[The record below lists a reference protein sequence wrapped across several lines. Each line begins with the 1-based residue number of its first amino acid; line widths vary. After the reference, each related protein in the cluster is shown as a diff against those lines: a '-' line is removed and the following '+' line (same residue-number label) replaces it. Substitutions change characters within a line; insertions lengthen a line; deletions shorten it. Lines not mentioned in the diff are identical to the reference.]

1 MRVENRVKKT
11 ILVWEPYFFMAFG
24 LFHLHRVWGLIDRS
38 SYAEFWIGVLENKG
52 LFYFGLMGLLAAL
65 CILGMITFVRN
76 LHNNYWWRWI
86 YLLGGVYVL
95 FDLSAIAAGLE
106 FWNRLLRW
114 MFDVKSSYW
123 NIVWMFFVLL
133 GGFSFVWGVK
143 LLIQRNRAVV

>member
-86 YLLGGVYVL
+86 YLLGSVYVL
-95 FDLSAIAAGLE
+95 FDLFAIAAGLE

>member
-1 MRVENRVKKT
+1 MENRVKKT

-24 LFHLHRVWGLIDRS
+24 LFHLHRIWGLIDRS

-95 FDLSAIAAGLE
+95 FDLFAIAAGLE

>member
-1 MRVENRVKKT
+1 MENRVKKT

>member
-1 MRVENRVKKT
+1 VENRVKKT

-95 FDLSAIAAGLE
+95 FDLFAIAAGLE

>member
-38 SYAEFWIGVLENKG
+38 SYTEFWIGVLENKG

-86 YLLGGVYVL
+86 YLLGSVYVL
-95 FDLSAIAAGLE
+95 FDLFAIAAGLE

>member
-24 LFHLHRVWGLIDRS
+24 LFHLHRVWGLIDRN
-38 SYAEFWIGVLENKG
+38 SYAEFWIDVLENKG

-95 FDLSAIAAGLE
+95 FDLSAIVAGLE

>member
-1 MRVENRVKKT
+1 MKKT

-95 FDLSAIAAGLE
+95 FDLFAIAAGLE

>member
-1 MRVENRVKKT
+1 MENRVKKT

-24 LFHLHRVWGLIDRS
+24 LFHLHRVWGLIDRN
-38 SYAEFWIGVLENKG
+38 SYAEFWIDVLENKG

>member
-24 LFHLHRVWGLIDRS
+24 LFHLHRIWGLIDRS

-95 FDLSAIAAGLE
+95 FDLFAIAAGLE

>member
-1 MRVENRVKKT
+1 MENRVKKT

-95 FDLSAIAAGLE
+95 FDLFAIAAGLE

>member
-52 LFYFGLMGLLAAL
+52 LFYFGLMGLLAAF

-95 FDLSAIAAGLE
+95 FDLFAIAAGLE

>member
-1 MRVENRVKKT
+1 MENRVKKT

-38 SYAEFWIGVLENKG
+38 SYAEFWIDVLENKG

>member
-52 LFYFGLMGLLAAL
+52 LLYFGLMGLLAAL

-95 FDLSAIAAGLE
+95 FDLFAIAAGLE

>member
-1 MRVENRVKKT
+1 MENRVKKT

-86 YLLGGVYVL
+86 YLLGSVYVL
-95 FDLSAIAAGLE
+95 FDLFAIAAGLE

>member
-1 MRVENRVKKT
+1 MENRVKKT
-11 ILVWEPYFFMAFG
+11 ILVWEPYSFMAFG

-95 FDLSAIAAGLE
+95 FDLFAIAAGLE

>member
-11 ILVWEPYFFMAFG
+11 ILVWESYFFMAFG

-95 FDLSAIAAGLE
+95 FDLFAIAAGLE

>member
-1 MRVENRVKKT
+1 MENRVKKT
-11 ILVWEPYFFMAFG
+11 ILVWEPYFFMPFG

-95 FDLSAIAAGLE
+95 FDLFAIAAGLE

-123 NIVWMFFVLL
+123 NIVWMFFELL

>member
-24 LFHLHRVWGLIDRS
+24 LFHLHRVWGLIDRN
-38 SYAEFWIGVLENKG
+38 SYAEFWIDVLENKG

>member
-1 MRVENRVKKT
+1 MENRVKKT

-95 FDLSAIAAGLE
+95 FDLFAIAAGLE

-133 GGFSFVWGVK
+133 GGFFFVWGVK

>member
-95 FDLSAIAAGLE
+95 FDLFAIAAGLE

>member
-1 MRVENRVKKT
+1 MENRVKKT

-95 FDLSAIAAGLE
+95 FDLFAIAAGLE

-123 NIVWMFFVLL
+123 NILWMFFVLL
-133 GGFSFVWGVK
+133 GGFSFVWCVK